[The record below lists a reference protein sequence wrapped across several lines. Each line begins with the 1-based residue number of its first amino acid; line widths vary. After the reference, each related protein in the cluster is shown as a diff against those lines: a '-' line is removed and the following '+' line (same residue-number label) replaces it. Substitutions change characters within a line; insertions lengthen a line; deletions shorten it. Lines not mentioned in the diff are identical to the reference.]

1 LTMNSTVMT
10 IFNQLIGQYSSS
22 IAGLQSGSIILAK
35 ELFNAIA
42 LLSVGI
48 LGINHLLRKNV
59 DMVDSNIELIRW
71 LIYLNVFYL
80 FITQYDQFLPL
91 IIKSFQQAGAYLGG
105 QAGGSYVVPTP
116 ASIINNGFAIA
127 WKIFIIGLK
136 QTLFVNLGITMVSV
150 VVIVVILY
158 CFGMIAIELLLLQIG
173 SQIILAGGV
182 FLLAFSGLAWTR
194 DYAERY
200 VHTFFQVGIKM
211 LFMYVLVSI
220 GSGLTNNWAQTLNN
234 IPNNEIFQYQF
245 AVVMATFVYY
255 VLCQKL
261 PEQAT
266 VYFTGR
272 FPMGFNVVPS
282 LPDVVKGAFH
292 FGKQASELHTKSEA
306 NVQGYTKAYDAAKQS
321 VVSNFQ
327 AQGKTASP
335 QEIQQQT
342 IKTLGEARQS
352 IKQVEWNKVV
362 DDTEGG
368 KIAINIIDDIPPAE
382 GDPGI

>member
-1 LTMNSTVMT
+1 MS
-10 IFNQLIGQYSSS
+10 IFNQLIGQYSGS
-22 IAGLQSGSIILAK
+22 IAGIQSGSIVLGK

-42 LLSVGI
+42 LLSVGL
-48 LGINHLLRKNV
+48 LGINRLLVKNV
-59 DMVDSNIELIRW
+59 DMVDSNIELVRW

-80 FITQYDQFLPL
+80 FITQYDNFLPL
-91 IIKSFQQAGAYLGG
+91 IINSFQQAGAYLGG
-105 QAGGSYVVPTP
+105 QAGGSYAVPTP

-127 WKIFIIGLK
+127 WKIFVIGLK
-136 QTLFVNLGITMVSV
+136 QTLLINLGITMVSV
-150 VVIVVILY
+150 VVIVVVLY

-173 SQIILAGGV
+173 SQIILAGGI
-182 FLLAFSGLAWTR
+182 FLLAFSGLKWTR

-220 GSGLTNNWAQTLNN
+220 GSGLTANWAQTLDN
-234 IPNNEIFQYQF
+234 IPLNETFQYQF
-245 AVVMATFVYY
+245 AIVMATFVYY

-282 LPDVVKGAFH
+282 LPDIVKGAYRL
-292 FGKQASELHTKSEA
+292 GKQADEAHTKSEA
-306 NVQGYTKAYDAAKQS
+306 GRQGYDKASDAARQAAIAS
-321 VVSNFQ
+321 FQ
-327 AQGKTASP
+327 AQGKTASS
-335 QEIQQQT
+335 QEIQNET
-342 IKTLGEARQS
+342 VKTLGEARKAM
-352 IKQVEWNKVV
+352 KQAEWDKEV

-368 KIAINIIDDIPPAE
+368 KIAESILDNIPKQ
-382 GDPGI
+382 GLKR

>member
-1 LTMNSTVMT
+1 MDSTVMS

-22 IAGLQSGSIILAK
+22 IAGIQSGSITLAK

-48 LGINHLLRKNV
+48 LGIHRLLRKNV

-91 IIKSFQQAGAYLGG
+91 IIRSFQQAGTYLGG
-105 QAGGSYVVPTP
+105 QVGGDYAVPTP

-127 WKIFIIGLK
+127 WKIFVIGLK
-136 QTLFVNLGITMVSV
+136 QTLFINLGVTMVSV
-150 VVIVVILY
+150 VTIVVILY

-182 FLLAFSGLAWTR
+182 FLLAFSGLEWTR
-194 DYAERY
+194 EYAERY
-200 VHTFFQVGIKM
+200 VHTFFQVGIKI
-211 LFMYVLVSI
+211 LFMYVLVGI
-220 GSGLTNNWAQTLNN
+220 GSGLTTHWAQTLDN
-234 IPNNEIFQYQF
+234 IHLNYIFQYQF

-272 FPMGFNVVPS
+272 FPMGFNAVPS

-292 FGKQASELHTKSEA
+292 LEKQAKDAHTKSEA
-306 NVQGYTKAYDAAKQS
+306 GMQGYTKASNAARQAAIAS
-321 VVSNFQ
+321 FQ
-327 AQGKTASP
+327 TQAKTP
-335 QEIQQQT
+335 TTEELQNET
-342 IKTLGEARQS
+342 VKTLGAARMAE
-352 IKQVEWNKVV
+352 KQVEWDKVV

-368 KIAINIIDDIPPAE
+368 KIAKNILDDISNVNK
-382 GDPGI
+382 GSNI